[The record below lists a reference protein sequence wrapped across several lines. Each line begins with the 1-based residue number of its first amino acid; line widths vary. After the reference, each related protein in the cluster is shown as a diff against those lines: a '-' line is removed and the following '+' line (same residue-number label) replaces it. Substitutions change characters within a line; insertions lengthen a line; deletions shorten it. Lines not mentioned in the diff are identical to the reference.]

1 MKMKNNGGD
10 ILKILTICSSEFLPA
25 YDKRLRE
32 HIYFVYDKMS
42 IYLGKDSYSDP
53 FCIVEDI
60 PNKPVD
66 GMLYITFDGFVKA
79 RINDQVIIIAEIED
93 EKQLKLIK
101 NAGNIYFMKAE
112 YRYLDLQNRTI
123 ELPYQNGCFHLSV
136 NLAKEVMINENTVI
150 RFDPKQQRFI
160 IDAEMYYPENEL
172 PKIKE
177 YSGKETKS
185 AITTVDGTSIRT
197 EVKISGRENNM
208 LEVYNNG
215 LYVNLSD
222 KVSSVDFDKFVSSYN
237 QYKTMLDGYVNELK
251 DVVDSMGENV
261 SETSINKKITD
272 ALTSYKPTI
281 LDVLQNYET
290 MSSELK
296 KLKTESYTFI
306 NDKFD
311 SVENEILDYI
321 NNMTSPWEVFPG
333 NEYCPEDNEYLSDT
347 EREVQGMV
355 LEELREQFVRLK
367 PIEAGVNY
375 DVSGDIIFSNERRI

>member
-1 MKMKNNGGD
+1 MKV
-10 ILKILTICSSEFLPA
+10 LTICSSEFLPP
-25 YDKRLRE
+25 YEKRSRD

-42 IYLGKDSYSDP
+42 IYLGRDSYSDP

-112 YRYLDLQNRTI
+112 YRYLDLQTRTI

-150 RFDPKQQRFI
+150 RFDPNQQRFI

-177 YSGKETKS
+177 YSGEETKS
-185 AITTVDGTSIRT
+185 VKTDVDGTSIRS
-197 EVKISGRENNM
+197 EVKISGREDNM
-208 LEVYNNG
+208 LKVYNNG

-222 KVSSVDFDKFVSSYN
+222 KLSSEDFNKFVSSYN
-237 QYKTMLDGYVNELK
+237 QYKTMLDSYVNELK
-251 DVVDSMGENV
+251 GVVDNMGDNV
-261 SETSINKKITD
+261 SEVNINKKIMD
-272 ALTSYKPTI
+272 ALVAYKPTI

-290 MSSELK
+290 MSDELK
-296 KLKTESYTFI
+296 KLKIDSYNII
-306 NDKFD
+306 NEKFD
-311 SVENEILDYI
+311 TVENEILDYI
-321 NNMTSPWEVFPG
+321 NSMASPWEIFPG
-333 NEYCPEDNEYLSDT
+333 NEYCPQDNDYLTDV

-367 PIEAGVNY
+367 PVEAGD
-375 DVSGDIIFSNERRI
+375 DVSDGIAFS